1 MASGAGKVK
10 FHLQCSGFVFLILWI
25 LKSDPLFSEQLERAA
40 VFCLTTFTAVFPAKG
55 SYGIEGQLH
64 TVIEKSPESSPTTK
78 PRQGGGFPQPPSP
91 PESSSGSEGPGPQ
104 AGRLILHTGMY
115 HVPQPEPHYAQM
127 PSSNPGTGSSGIGGR
142 DEGVTERQRDGK
154 ILTENGHQNSIS
166 SSSAHPHSSYSRPPS
181 SQLRRETQEADR

>member
-1 MASGAGKVK
+1 M
-10 FHLQCSGFVFLILWI
+10 
-25 LKSDPLFSEQLERAA
+25 
-40 VFCLTTFTAVFPAKG
+40 FPAKG

-91 PESSSGSEGPGPQ
+91 PESSSGSEGPAPQ
-104 AGRLILHTGMY
+104 SGRLILPTGMY

-127 PSSNPGTGSSGIGGR
+127 PSSSPGPGSSAVYPALAKESSRQQRQGIGGR

-154 ILTENGHQNSIS
+154 ISTTENGHQNNIS
-166 SSSAHPHSSYSRPPS
+166 SSSAHPQSLYSRPPS
-181 SQLRRETQEADR
+181 SQLRTEAQEADR